1 MTFTKGTIMKR
12 IIAYIIIFLFA
23 NLAQST
29 LANSADKTVII
40 INVNDIHSQ
49 IDNFSRLKSLA
60 DSLEKENPNVL
71 ILGAGDYFSGNP
83 IVDFYDPKGLPMIEL
98 MNKTGFDLVCFG
110 NHEFD
115 YNQKSLQF
123 LRLRSNFP
131 YISANIIVSDT
142 NTSLKAI
149 QGQYT
154 FNIDGLKL
162 TVIGALQVNSN
173 GMPSSSPDKLSGIK
187 FEEPFVA
194 IGKELANVTDKPN
207 ALIALTHL
215 GYSTDSLLALKYPKF
230 NLIIGGHTHTLLL
243 EPKTVNGVTITQ
255 TNGNM
260 KYAGIV
266 KLHFTNDSLT
276 NITDEMFDLAR
287 IKPNPEIQNLIDAYN
302 DDPVLNTK
310 IAHTNKAITKP
321 YEIGLLICDA
331 LKSKYKTDFA
341 LQNYGGMRIDRIDT
355 GAIRTKD
362 ILSLLPFGNTVNV
375 INTTVG
381 ELKDILKKAWE
392 TEEFSPSII
401 SGGKAEITIMDNAVL
416 EIKIKDKSGK
426 ELKDNKKI
434 TLALNDYAAKVYAGD
449 LKGKKTEYKAKVSD
463 ILSEYL
469 KKNKK
474 LNYSGK
480 KSVLIFEKD

>member
-1 MTFTKGTIMKR
+1 MTFTKGTFMKR

-23 NLAQST
+23 NLSQST
-29 LANSADKTVII
+29 LANTADKTVII

-49 IDNFSRLKSLA
+49 IDNFGRLKSLA

-71 ILGAGDYFSGNP
+71 IFAAGDYFSGNP

-115 YNQKSLQF
+115 YGQKSLQF

-131 YISANIIVSDT
+131 YISSNIIVSDT

-149 QGQYT
+149 KGQYT
-154 FNIDGLKL
+154 FNIDGLTL
-162 TVIGALQVNSN
+162 SVIGAIQVNSN
-173 GMPSSSPDKLSGIK
+173 GMPASSPDKLNGIK
-187 FEEPFVA
+187 FEEPFSA
-194 IGKELANVTDKPN
+194 ISKELGKVEGKPN

-215 GYSTDSLLALKYPKF
+215 GYESDSVLATKYPKF

-243 EPKTVNGVTITQ
+243 EPKHINGVTITQ
-255 TNGNM
+255 TNGNL
-260 KYAGIV
+260 KYAGII
-266 KLHFTNDSLT
+266 KMHFTNDSLT
-276 NITDEMFDLAR
+276 GITDEMFDLAR
-287 IKPNPEIQNLIDAYN
+287 IKPSPEIQTLIDAYN

-310 IAHTNKAITKP
+310 IAHTKKAITKP
-321 YEIGLLICDA
+321 YELGLLICDA

-341 LQNYGGMRIDRIDT
+341 LQNYGGMRVDKIDT

-362 ILSLLPFGNTVNV
+362 ILSLLPFGNTVTV
-375 INTTVG
+375 INITVG
-381 ELKDILKKAWE
+381 ELKGILKKAWE
-392 TEEFSPSII
+392 SEEMSPSII
-401 SGGKAEITIMDNAVL
+401 SGGKAEIQLQNGNILN
-416 EIKIKDKSGK
+416 IKIKDKSGS
-426 ELKDNKKI
+426 ELKDNRKI
-434 TLALNDYAAKVYAGD
+434 SLALNDYAANVYAAD
-449 LKGKKTEYKAKVSD
+449 LKGKKTEYKVKVSD

-480 KSVLIFEKD
+480 KSVFIFEKD